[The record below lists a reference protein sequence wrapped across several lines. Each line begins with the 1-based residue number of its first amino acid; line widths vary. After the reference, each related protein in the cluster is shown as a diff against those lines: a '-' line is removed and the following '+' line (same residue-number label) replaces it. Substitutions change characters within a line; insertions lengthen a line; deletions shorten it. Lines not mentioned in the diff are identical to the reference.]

1 MGFAHYICKKDK
13 LMKRGKTICN
23 ALKAVRQQIADSN
36 DIAYS
41 PTECHHEGEC
51 AGTCPKCEQEMRF
64 LEQQLDIRRAMG
76 KAVSVVGI
84 SVGLAAL
91 TSCKTHKDNIDVEPL
106 GGDVVIEERTE
117 GIVPIYRGPKEDLDS
132 LNECPLQP
140 IATVTDSAT
149 GKEEIFG
156 EIDEQMASFRGGQ
169 TALLQYMEENIVIPP
184 SVKGR
189 CRVIVSFMVERNG
202 EITEAKVI
210 KSSGDEAADAE
221 ALRVVSAMP
230 KWSPGKRNGETIRV
244 KYTLPV
250 TFMPK
255 ERSQQP

>member
-1 MGFAHYICKKDK
+1 MDIARYICKKDK
-13 LMKRGKTICN
+13 LMKRGKSICN

-91 TSCKTHKDNIDVEPL
+91 TSCKAHKTNIDNEPL

-117 GIVPIYRGPKEDLDS
+117 GMVPMYRGPKEDLDS

-140 IATVTDSAT
+140 VATVNDSIT
-149 GKEEIFG
+149 GKEDIFG
-156 EIDEQMASFRGGQ
+156 YIDEEMPTFQGGQ
-169 TALLQYMEENIVIPP
+169 PALLRYMEENTVIPP
-184 SVKGR
+184 SVKKR
-189 CRVIVSFMVERNG
+189 CRVVVSFQVERNG
-202 EITEAKVI
+202 EITDAKII
-210 KSSGDEAADAE
+210 KSSGDKTADAE

-230 KWSPGKRNGETIRV
+230 KWSPGRRNGQTVQV
-244 KYTLPV
+244 KYVMPV
-250 TFMPK
+250 TFNPK
-255 ERSQQP
+255 EGSSQP